1 VFVTNMLAR
10 RPFTAL
16 KAAASLDGRIATA
29 AGESRWITGE
39 EARVFGRRLRGR
51 HDAVLVGINTVL
63 ADDPELTPRVP
74 PYENK
79 SIMRVVADSHA
90 RIPLDGKLVK
100 SARETPLVLAVTGQA
115 LPAKVKTLTGLGVT
129 VLLVNEM
136 KGRIDLNDLLSK
148 LYTMSIMSVLV
159 EGGGELLASFVELDL
174 FDKLYLFQAPLLI
187 GGKGALSFLGGK
199 GAERLE
205 RAPRLKLVSS
215 RRLGDDQL
223 FEYYPAQS
231 LFAGE
236 A

>member
-1 VFVTNMLAR
+1 
-10 RPFTAL
+10 
-16 KAAASLDGRIATA
+16 
-29 AGESRWITGE
+29 
-39 EARVFGRRLRGR
+39 
-51 HDAVLVGINTVL
+51 
-63 ADDPELTPRVP
+63 
-74 PYENK
+74 
-79 SIMRVVADSHA
+79 
-90 RIPLDGKLVK
+90 
-100 SARETPLVLAVTGQA
+100 
-115 LPAKVKTLTGLGVT
+115 
-129 VLLVNEM
+129 
-136 KGRIDLNDLLSK
+136 
-148 LYTMSIMSVLV
+148 V